1 MSKATQQLNESYDR
15 VIKKFNE
22 IDQSFDT
29 TERLI
34 MGLYVLIP
42 ATFLLGW
49 FF

>member
-1 MSKATQQLNESYDR
+1 MAFKTPLDESYNR
-15 VIKKFNE
+15 VIEKFNE

-34 MGLYVLIP
+34 IGLYVLIP

-49 FF
+49 LF